1 MGEIIHLNM
10 YYVIHSEKRLTKK
23 AKKMAWYSS
32 SRDGRSHTFGSL
44 LFRLL
49 FGYRVVAFSIIICN
63 VFVGVGVVMLLVGI
77 I

>member
-1 MGEIIHLNM
+1 
-10 YYVIHSEKRLTKK
+10 
-23 AKKMAWYSS
+23 MAWYSS

-49 FGYRVVAFSIIICN
+49 FGYRVVAYSIIICN
-63 VFVGVGVVMLLVGI
+63 VFVGVSVVMLLVGI